1 MCTCTFW
8 ASPINV
14 NTELLHLKLLAA
26 GELGHLAAQ
35 RGGGGGA
42 GGGAGRGGGLL
53 AGEGRPGLGLHG
65 GGLRV
70 EAGGHLL
77 LLGAGVSPP
86 SLDTLYH
93 AASQPLQ

>member
-1 MCTCTFW
+1 MYYLLLAQGHVYLLGVTDKCV
-8 ASPINV
+8 PV
-14 NTELLHLKLLAA
+14 NTELPHLKLLAA

-35 RGGGGGA
+35 RGGGGG
-42 GGGAGRGGGLL
+42 RGGGLL
-53 AGEGRPGLGLHG
+53 AGEGRPALGLHG

-86 SLDTLYH
+86 SLDT
-93 AASQPLQ
+93 

>member
-1 MCTCTFW
+1 MS
-8 ASPINV
+8 ASKY
-14 NTELLHLKLLAA
+14 LKLLAA

-42 GGGAGRGGGLL
+42 GRGGGLL
-53 AGEGRPGLGLHG
+53 AGEGRPALGLHG

-70 EAGGHLL
+70 EAGGHIL

-86 SLDTLYH
+86 SLDT
-93 AASQPLQ
+93 

>member
-1 MCTCTFW
+1 MS
-8 ASPINV
+8 ASKY
-14 NTELLHLKLLAA
+14 LKLLAA

-42 GGGAGRGGGLL
+42 GRGGGLL
-53 AGEGRPGLGLHG
+53 AGEGRPALGLHG

-77 LLGAGVSPP
+77 LLLLGARVSPP
-86 SLDTLYH
+86 SLDT
-93 AASQPLQ
+93 

>member
-1 MCTCTFW
+1 MCTFW

-14 NTELLHLKLLAA
+14 NTQLPHLKLLAA

-35 RGGGGGA
+35 RGG

-77 LLGAGVSPP
+77 LLLGAGVSPP

>member
-1 MCTCTFW
+1 MCTFW

-14 NTELLHLKLLAA
+14 NTQLPHLKLLSP

-35 RGGGGGA
+35 RGG

-70 EAGGHLL
+70 EAGGHVLL
-77 LLGAGVSPP
+77 LSAGVSPP

>member
-1 MCTCTFW
+1 MYYLVLAQFHFW

-14 NTELLHLKLLAA
+14 NTELPHLKLLAA

-35 RGGGGGA
+35 RGGGGG
-42 GGGAGRGGGLL
+42 GGAGRGGGLL
-53 AGEGRPGLGLHG
+53 AGEGRPALGLHG

-77 LLGAGVSPP
+77 LLLGAGVSPP
-86 SLDTLYH
+86 SLDT
-93 AASQPLQ
+93 

>member
-1 MCTCTFW
+1 MCTFW

-14 NTELLHLKLLAA
+14 NTQLPHLKLLAA

-42 GGGAGRGGGLL
+42 GAGRGGGLL
-53 AGEGRPGLGLHG
+53 AGEGRPDLGLHG

-77 LLGAGVSPP
+77 LILGAGVSPP

>member
-1 MCTCTFW
+1 MCTFW

-14 NTELLHLKLLAA
+14 NTELPHLKLLAA

-35 RGGGGGA
+35 RGGGGG
-42 GGGAGRGGGLL
+42 GGRGGGLL
-53 AGEGRPGLGLHG
+53 AGEGRPALGLHS

-77 LLGAGVSPP
+77 LLLLSVGVSPP
-86 SLDTLYH
+86 SLDT
-93 AASQPLQ
+93 